1 MYTVHSTHIDSGKHL
16 SPPPGCPNMIYELI
30 ILYTGAF
37 LEIEAGGYSKVQK
50 KNGAARI
57 ARAILRPRIYCG
69 VSFIHPTPPPCSLAA
84 KKYSTLPKKRAAPT
98 ILL

>member
-1 MYTVHSTHIDSGKHL
+1 MLCCVGNVFCGEFVQTFSTVVH
-16 SPPPGCPNMIYELI
+16 P
-30 ILYTGAF
+30 GAF
-37 LEIEAGGYSKVQK
+37 LEIEAGGCSKVQK
-50 KNGAARI
+50 KNGA

-69 VSFIHPTPPPCSLAA
+69 VSFIHPGPPPCSLAA